1 MKALSRRSGPLLFL
15 TELLI
20 SILVLAT
27 AAALCVSL
35 FSSARMERQKS
46 ASLNLAVG
54 LAQNAAEAFKAQ
66 GDALT
71 SLLSGT
77 ESNGSVYNLGYDAK
91 GLPCAIENAA
101 YVLRLAVEIENG
113 LANGN
118 ISVFDDA
125 GDELY
130 NLSVS
135 ALAEVSP

>member
-20 SILVLAT
+20 SILVLGA

-46 ASLNLAVG
+46 ASLNRAIG

-77 ESNGSVYNLGYDAK
+77 ASNGSVFNLGYDGK
-91 GLPCAIENAA
+91 GLPCDVENAA
-101 YVLRLAVEIENG
+101 YVLHLDVVIENG
-113 LANGN
+113 LAKGD
-118 ISVFDDA
+118 IWVFDDS